1 MTDVIQREIE
11 GLAICVVPSSEE
23 ALRLRSAGW
32 FNLVHSLGLHVPLPI
47 LHDIGQ
53 LWSLRRSQDS
63 EPISPPAGFGG
74 AFAKLLFEYARMAN
88 AIAESDVV
96 RRCQTWRLSENII
109 AVMLTKTLAPVFNE
123 WVYENKTSL
132 TQFNLP
138 LESQRYSGHS
148 ASLGGADLEYFS
160 SFLRVMLRSELRV
173 RHAIEQLDIDTLRLL
188 GLFKGGGDAQNPLEI
203 VDLLGLFTMPMVND
217 IVNFSL
223 QIIPSVLES
232 SKLKDAQISS
242 MDGFEGIERN
252 GHLDNLMLSEFVYD
266 EDVFFQRYL
275 DNEMFFYSRSRIRE
289 EERKVHYVMLDASAS
304 MRGRR
309 TVFARGVALAMI
321 KKLMLQGERPILR
334 FFDSQLYAPVEVTKD
349 FSVPYLLSFRSER
362 GRNYKNVFTQL
373 LGDLRRLRESGPQS
387 VMLYVLTHGQCHLPV
402 ELVARLREVA
412 YLFGIYILPSEPFE
426 LEYLSLLHKSRLIQ
440 ADALNSQ
447 STRRKAAIDILSEIG

>member
-1 MTDVIQREIE
+1 
-11 GLAICVVPSSEE
+11 
-23 ALRLRSAGW
+23 
-32 FNLVHSLGLHVPLPI
+32 
-47 LHDIGQ
+47 
-53 LWSLRRSQDS
+53 
-63 EPISPPAGFGG
+63 
-74 AFAKLLFEYARMAN
+74 
-88 AIAESDVV
+88 
-96 RRCQTWRLSENII
+96 
-109 AVMLTKTLAPVFNE
+109 
-123 WVYENKTSL
+123 
-132 TQFNLP
+132 
-138 LESQRYSGHS
+138 
-148 ASLGGADLEYFS
+148 
-160 SFLRVMLRSELRV
+160 
-173 RHAIEQLDIDTLRLL
+173 
-188 GLFKGGGDAQNPLEI
+188 
-203 VDLLGLFTMPMVND
+203 
-217 IVNFSL
+217 
-223 QIIPSVLES
+223 VLES